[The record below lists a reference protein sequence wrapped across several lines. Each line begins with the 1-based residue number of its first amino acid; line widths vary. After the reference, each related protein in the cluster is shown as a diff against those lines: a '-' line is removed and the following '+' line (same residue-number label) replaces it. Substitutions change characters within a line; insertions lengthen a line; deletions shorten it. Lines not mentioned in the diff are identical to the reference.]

1 MANGYGRLILA
12 DGDYYE
18 GYWRDVKKKKKKKK
32 FINRKYFKNQFIVE
46 IFKDISN

>member
-18 GYWRDVKKKKKKKK
+18 GYWRDVKKKKKKIYK
-32 FINRKYFKNQFIVE
+32 
-46 IFKDISN
+46 